1 MDGSDRRKSLE
12 GGAENG
18 VTRSVA
24 RVKEENWRNS
34 LELELINEKYEMEK
48 VIRRPSAIPKSPTIT
63 SAEFDEYADLFESMP
78 LTDETTCGIWF
89 FKGALLQKMANK
101 KMYVVLYGLLGCFTG
116 ATYAYFNG
124 TITTLEKRFQISSR
138 TTGTSDAVLVTI
150 MNYFCSLQVSLQ
162 SEVKSVKYLRQFF

>member
-1 MDGSDRRKSLE
+1 MDGTDRRKSLD
-12 GGAENG
+12 GVAENG
-18 VTRSVA
+18 GVARTVT

-63 SAEFDEYADLFESMP
+63 SAEFDEYANMFESMP
-78 LTDETTCGIWF
+78 LTEETTCGFWF
-89 FKGALLQKMANK
+89 FKGAILQKMANK
-101 KMYVVLYGLLGCFTG
+101 KMYVALYGLLGCFTG

-138 TTGTSDAVLVTI
+138 TTGKPEHVIFLSKILFFSI
-150 MNYFCSLQVSLQ
+150 
-162 SEVKSVKYLRQFF
+162 YL